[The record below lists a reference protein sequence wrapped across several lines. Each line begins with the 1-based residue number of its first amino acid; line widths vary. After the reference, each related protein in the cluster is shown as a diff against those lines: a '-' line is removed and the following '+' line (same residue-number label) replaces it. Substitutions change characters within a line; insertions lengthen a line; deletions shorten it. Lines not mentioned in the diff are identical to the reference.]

1 MKRVFTALLYFIFIT
16 LGVTSLSA
24 EDEVSAY
31 LVGEHIEVEV
41 AKSKLENAGYEV
53 IASYSP
59 VKDGTTLI
67 FTNSALKAQGAKSKR
82 AHVAILR
89 MFIDDKERRVSITNP
104 IYFGRAFMQDW
115 YKKDIFADQYAKI
128 NDAFSGLKG
137 SEDSLEFEDL
147 ADFHFMMG
155 MPYYEDPDE
164 LAEGNHKDLL
174 SKARKY
180 KNGKLLIFELKLS
193 EKSTLLGYEIGQRTK
208 KFIKKIGR
216 ANAAVLPYC
225 ISIED
230 GMATSLSAKFYLA
243 VSYPQ
248 LSMSEFMT
256 ISTVPGAIEKDLKK
270 AFK

>member
-1 MKRVFTALLYFIFIT
+1 MKKMFMSLLYSALII

-24 EDEVSAY
+24 DDEISTY
-31 LVGEHIEVEV
+31 LVGEHVEV
-41 AKSKLENAGYEV
+41 DIARTKLQDVGFEV

-59 VKDGTTLI
+59 VKEGTTLV
-67 FTNSALKAQGAKSKR
+67 FTNEALKAEGAKSKR
-82 AHVAILR
+82 AHVAVLR
-89 MFIDDKERRVSITNP
+89 MFIDDKEKKVSITNP

-115 YKKDIFADQYAKI
+115 YNGDIFIEQFEKI
-128 NDAFSGLKG
+128 YEAFPDLVG
-137 SEDSLEFEDL
+137 SKDNLEFDDL
-147 ADFHFMMG
+147 ADYHFMMG

-164 LAEGNHKDLL
+164 LAEGDQKDLIV
-174 SKARKY
+174 KARNY
-180 KNGKLLIFELKLS
+180 KDGKLLIFELKLS
-193 EKSTLLGYEIGQRTK
+193 DKSTLFGYEIGKKTK

-230 GMATSLSAKFYLA
+230 GMATSLAAKFYLA

-248 LSMSEFMT
+248 LSMGEFMT